1 MGADLMAAPAPDA
14 SGDVPRQIYVR
25 TSASDKLFRG
35 VLRGGG
41 MSVLVILGLILS
53 FLAVRA
59 VSAFRNMGFGF
70 FTTQSWFVSTNKYGI
85 AAVLPLG
92 LLIALVAMIIA
103 VPAALATALYISEYA
118 PQRLRGPLITVID
131 LMAAVPSIVWAMF
144 GLFFI
149 EPKILGFCS
158 WLARHLSFIPF
169 LTANGALNSSA
180 TFTAS
185 TFIAGVV
192 VSFMVIPIVTSLSRE
207 VFSQAPQAE
216 REGAYALGATRWG
229 MVRTVVVPFGRAG
242 FIGSCM
248 LGMGRALGET
258 IAVFFII
265 SPVFTFDYHILDGHG
280 NSISALIANQY
291 LNGPKTVSA
300 LMAAGLVLFAITL
313 IVNVIGSMITSRS
326 RSGLATVD

>member
-1 MGADLMAAPAPDA
+1 MGADLMTAPAPEA
-14 SGDVPRQIYVR
+14 SGDVPRQISAR
-25 TSASDKLFRG
+25 TSAGDKLFRG
-35 VLRGGG
+35 VLRVGGL
-41 MSVLVILGLILS
+41 SVLVILGLILA
-53 FLAVRA
+53 FLSVRG
-59 VSAFRNMGFGF
+59 VDAFKTMGFAF
-70 FTTQSWFVSTNKYGI
+70 FTTQSWFVSTNKYGV
-85 AAVLPLG
+85 AAVLPFSV
-92 LLIALVAMIIA
+92 LIALVAMLIA
-103 VPAALATALYISEYA
+103 VPVAFATALYISEYA
-118 PQRLRGPLITVID
+118 PQRLRRTLVTVID
-131 LMAAVPSIVWAMF
+131 LMAAVPSIVWALF
-144 GLFFI
+144 GLIFL
-149 EPKILGFCS
+149 EPRILGFCS

-169 LTANGALNSSA
+169 LTVRGQLSSSA

-258 IAVFFII
+258 IAVLTII
-265 SPVFTFDYHILDGHG
+265 SPVFTFNYHILESGS
-280 NSISALIANQY
+280 NSISALIA
-291 LNGPKTVSA
+291 LHFSDGSKAVSA

-313 IVNVIGSMITSRS
+313 VINVLGSIVTSRS

>member
-1 MGADLMAAPAPDA
+1 MSADLMTAPAPDA
-14 SGDVPRQIYVR
+14 SGDEPRPIYAR
-25 TSASDKLFRG
+25 TSLGDKVFRG

-41 MSVLVILGLILS
+41 MSVLVILGLILA
-53 FLAVRA
+53 FLSVRA

-70 FTTQSWFVSTNKYGI
+70 FTTQSWFISTNKYGI
-85 AAVLPLG
+85 GALLPFAVV
-92 LLIALVAMIIA
+92 IALVAMLIA
-103 VPAALATALYISEYA
+103 VPVALATALYISEYA
-118 PQRLRGPLITVID
+118 PQGLRRPLITVID
-131 LMAAVPSIVWAMF
+131 LMAAVPSVVWALF
-144 GLFFI
+144 GFYFL
-149 EPKILGFCS
+149 EPRILGFCS

-169 LTANGALNSSA
+169 LRVIGQLNSSN
-180 TFTAS
+180 TFTGS

-192 VSFMVIPIVTSLSRE
+192 VSFMVIPIITSLSRE

-258 IAVFFII
+258 VAVLFII
-265 SPVFTFDYHILDGHG
+265 SPITTFDPHILDGHS
-280 NSISALIANQY
+280 NSISAWIALHY
-291 LNGPKTVSA
+291 LDGPKTLSA

-313 IVNVIGSMITSRS
+313 LINVLGSIITSRS
-326 RSGLATVD
+326 RSGLTTV